1 MTRFLPAIAAA
12 FLLTGVFFAQS
23 AQSGPGPGNCDQ
35 VRQAVATYG
44 YAAARR
50 YALAHYGPQA
60 VAYGDRCLARGH
72 YKAKHYAYYKPKHYA
87 YYKPKHYYH
96 Y

>member
-1 MTRFLPAIAAA
+1 MTRFLLAIAAV

-44 YAAARR
+44 YAAAKR

-60 VAYGDRCLARGH
+60 VAYGERCLAGGH
-72 YKAKHYAYYKPKHYA
+72 YKTKHYVH